1 MKYSI
6 LIPVYNVEKY
16 LRDCLN
22 SVIAQTFN
30 DFEVICV
37 DDGSTDSS
45 GKICD
50 EYKTLYPGIFTVI
63 HKDNEGQFSARRI
76 GIQNAH
82 GDYYCF
88 LDSDD
93 FIVPNFLETLDKE
106 LQESFAD
113 MVIFGYTRVDVV
125 GKVVEET
132 PPPLVKGKYSLQEM
146 DQIRDIVVLSD
157 KLNNLCFK
165 CIKSELFDRDNDYS
179 KYYAIRNGE
188 DLVQSLPLFDKA
200 TSISVIND
208 CLYLYRSNPKSMA
221 NSKVNIQTIDS
232 WLAMYT
238 ILCEYA
244 ERWGYSESVYHQRFG
259 LILRSIFSSLIAN
272 RYGENAYTKIDI
284 NHLIDRLLTD
294 DFQTS
299 LEIYKPRI
307 KLSREQIIK
316 CILITKSRMFVMI
329 SLNILGYCYSPLIK
343 WRRRRNF

>member
-1 MKYSI
+1 MKFSI

-16 LRDCLN
+16 LRDCLD

-45 GKICD
+45 GRICD
-50 EYKTLYPGIFTVI
+50 EYKTLYSGIFTVI
-63 HKDNEGQFSARRI
+63 HKDNEGLFSARRI

-106 LQESFAD
+106 LQESYAD

-200 TSISVIND
+200 TLISVIND

-244 ERWGYSESVYHQRFG
+244 ERWGYPESFYRQRFG
-259 LILRSIFSSLIAN
+259 IILKSVFSSLIIN
-272 RYGENAYTKIDI
+272 RFRDDFFNQSSRNELLN
-284 NHLIDRLLTD
+284 RLMMD
-294 DFQTS
+294 DFQTALQIFRPS
-299 LEIYKPRI
+299 R
-307 KLSREQIIK
+307 KLSKEQLYK
-316 CILITKSRMFVMI
+316 CILNTKSRIIVMT
-329 SLNILGYCYSPLIK
+329 SLTILGYVYKQLK
-343 WRRRRNF
+343 MD